1 MVTTEPENNKKKIYL
16 ITDRKSND
24 ILLNLLKEASF
35 VSEVRIG
42 TPNIIPELT
51 ESFLSLFDCFI
62 YDLLKVLFLLF
73 QIHFQILPL

>member
-1 MVTTEPENNKKKIYL
+1 MIIIINKMATTDPKNNKKKIYL

-42 TPNIIPELT
+42 SPNI
-51 ESFLSLFDCFI
+51 
-62 YDLLKVLFLLF
+62 LLYLN
-73 QIHFQILPL
+73 

>member
-1 MVTTEPENNKKKIYL
+1 MKMNGNHKYHNIIIINKMATTDPKNNKKKIYL

-42 TPNIIPELT
+42 SPNI
-51 ESFLSLFDCFI
+51 
-62 YDLLKVLFLLF
+62 LLYLN
-73 QIHFQILPL
+73 